1 MKTNRLFLA
10 LAFVAVLGGS
20 SAFAQNT
27 DGENNKPADKQRKRP
42 TPEQMMEFQT
52 KRMDD
57 EGIPRTPKERKGCQ
71 GSQKERTHRRRHHEG
86 SGRPHGQTAED
97 A

>member
-27 DGENNKPADKQRKRP
+27 DGENSKPADKQRKRP

-52 KRMDD
+52 GKQAS
-57 EGIPRTPKERKGCQ
+57 EQEIKSITTFLKSLTGKELMN
-71 GSQKERTHRRRHHEG
+71 
-86 SGRPHGQTAED
+86 
-97 A
+97 